1 MCDLIQKLFVFV
13 VIDDHVFV
21 SVKCEIILF

>member
-13 VIDDHVFV
+13 VIDDDVFV
-21 SVKCEIILF
+21 SVKCEIMLF